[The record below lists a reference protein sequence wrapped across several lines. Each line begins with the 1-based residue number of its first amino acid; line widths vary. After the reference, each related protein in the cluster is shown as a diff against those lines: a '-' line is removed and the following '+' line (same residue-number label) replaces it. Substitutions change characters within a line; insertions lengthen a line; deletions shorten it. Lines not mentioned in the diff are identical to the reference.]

1 MRPTF
6 REDLDKILSSIEE
19 NKQGLPDQT
28 YIDAIEAL
36 GRVRMY
42 GLPRPCPAAQPGTCP
57 SHSPHHF
64 GLPFVLKRFEI
75 YISQKRGDPDL
86 FQTVLE
92 FLAAQAEANVI
103 YAASSQLTTLNN
115 SESLPGSDRPS

>member
-19 NKQGLPDQT
+19 NKQNLPDQT
-28 YIDAIEAL
+28 YINAIEAL

-42 GLPRPCPAAQPGTCP
+42 GLPRPCPAAPPGTCP
-57 SHSPHHF
+57 RHPHPN

-75 YISQKRGDPDL
+75 YISQKRSDPDM
-86 FQTVLE
+86 FETVLE
-92 FLAAQAEANVI
+92 FLSSQDEANII

-115 SESLPGSDRPS
+115 SDSFPGSERPS

>member
-1 MRPTF
+1 
-6 REDLDKILSSIEE
+6 
-19 NKQGLPDQT
+19 
-28 YIDAIEAL
+28 
-36 GRVRMY
+36 MY
-42 GLPRPCPAAQPGTCP
+42 GLPRPCPAAPPGTCP
-57 SHSPHHF
+57 RHSPHHF

-92 FLAAQAEANVI
+92 FLSSQDEANLI

-115 SESLPGSDRPS
+115 SESLPGSERPS